1 MQTRVQGL
9 EKLGIQ
15 LVLFLSWK
23 NLVFGLVFMKNQQKG
38 LSERCDAR
46 FVAIF
51 GQAKVQIPNLVTL
64 LSSVLPDVS

>member
-23 NLVFGLVFMKNQQKG
+23 NLVFRLVFMKNQQKG
-38 LSERCDAR
+38 LAFESCDAR

-51 GQAKVQIPNLVTL
+51 GQAKFQIW
-64 LSSVLPDVS
+64 